1 MATVRDE
8 KNIEGLFMED
18 RQTFVFNWLSAPFQN
33 KDESKD
39 VDKNARI
46 EDILNE
52 LQGSRGNIAMKIR
65 NK

>member
-18 RQTFVFNWLSAPFQN
+18 RQTFVFNWLSAPFQH
-33 KDESKD
+33 KAGGED
-39 VDKNARI
+39 VDISARI

-52 LQGSRGNIAMKIR
+52 LQGSRGGAAMKIR
-65 NK
+65 IK

>member
-33 KDESKD
+33 KAGGKD
-39 VDKNARI
+39 ADKSARI

-52 LQGSRGNIAMKIR
+52 LQGSRGNAAMKIR
-65 NK
+65 IK

>member
-18 RQTFVFNWLSAPFQN
+18 RQTFVFNWLSAPFQ
-33 KDESKD
+33 SKAD
-39 VDKNARI
+39 SGDADKSARI

-52 LQGSRGNIAMKIR
+52 LQGSRGNAAMKIHI
-65 NK
+65 K